1 MGRFMR
7 LISYFL
13 AIILAVSGVC
23 AEAPASGSDWVGSYT
38 LFSTVGG
45 AFQIIGM
52 MVIYP
57 LLRNKL
63 SNTQVLRVSRLGAMI
78 GYLIIMALCFTG
90 LSGNLILICIPGI
103 IVFACNGM
111 LSVLTTVF
119 LSNSVDYGELKIG
132 HREESVIFSMQTFVV
147 KLASGISVAIAGVG
161 LDIIKFQGNSDQTGE
176 IVQQTASAIT
186 GLRRLMTIIPI
197 VLLFVAFFFFKKR
210 FKLTDEVAEE
220 NSRILREKKEEAEK

>member
-1 MGRFMR
+1 MF
-7 LISYFL
+7 
-13 AIILAVSGVC
+13 
-23 AEAPASGSDWVGSYT
+23 
-38 LFSTVGG
+38 
-45 AFQIIGM
+45 
-52 MVIYP
+52 
-57 LLRNKL
+57 
-63 SNTQVLRVSRLGAMI
+63 RVSLIGAII

-90 LSGNLILICIPGI
+90 LSGNVILICIPGI

-119 LSNSVDYGELKIG
+119 LSNSVDYGEIKSG

-186 GLRRLMTIIPI
+186 GLRLLMTIIPI
-197 VLLFVAFFFFKKR
+197 VVLFCAFFFRLNF
-210 FKLTDEVAEE
+210 FL
-220 NSRILREKKEEAEK
+220 